1 MVWALATV
9 TETRQL
15 FSQLPVRMQRRHA
28 FPQHRVK
35 QRSRNHPC
43 ICSCANHVHRVNMYK
58 NSDIVFFVFKLIY
71 GLEELIWFCSK
82 DAEHLL

>member
-1 MVWALATV
+1 
-9 TETRQL
+9 
-15 FSQLPVRMQRRHA
+15 
-28 FPQHRVK
+28 
-35 QRSRNHPC
+35 
-43 ICSCANHVHRVNMYK
+43 MYK